1 MLPFNRSE
9 LLDKLPKNSIGAEI
23 GVDKGDFSELILK
36 KINPSLLY
44 LIDPWSHMLNSEGT
58 QHGHSQ
64 NYELVKEKF
73 KNEKVLKILKM
84 SSREAS
90 SMISDGSLDWV
101 YIDGDH
107 SYQGCLY
114 DLKTYS
120 KKIKDNGFICGHD
133 IVVKKK
139 KGFGVNEAVDTFI
152 KETGYNLLGFTNESN
167 FKSFVISKSK
177 DIILI

>member
-1 MLPFNRSE
+1 MLPFDRVE
-9 LLDKLPKNSIGAEI
+9 LLNKLPKNSIGAEI
-23 GVDKGDFSELILK
+23 GVDKGDYSELIIK

-44 LIDPWSHMLNSEGT
+44 LIDPWAHMLNSEGT
-58 QHGHSQ
+58 QYGHSQ

-73 KNEKVLKILKM
+73 KNKKVVKILKM

-90 SMISDGSLDWV
+90 SLIPDASLDWV

-107 SYQGCLY
+107 SYQGCLD

-120 KKIKDNGFICGHD
+120 KKIKDNGFVCGHD
-133 IVVKKK
+133 IVTRKK

-152 KETGYNLLGFTNESN
+152 KDTRFYLQGFTNETN
-167 FKSFVISKSK
+167 FKSFVISKNK
-177 DIILI
+177 NINLL

>member
-9 LLDKLPKNSIGAEI
+9 LLNKLPKNSIGAEI

-44 LIDPWSHMLNSEGT
+44 LIDPWTHMLNSEET

-90 SMISDGSLDWV
+90 SMISDSGLGVHRRGSFLSRMLV
-101 YIDGDH
+101 
-107 SYQGCLY
+107 
-114 DLKTYS
+114 
-120 KKIKDNGFICGHD
+120 
-133 IVVKKK
+133 
-139 KGFGVNEAVDTFI
+139 
-152 KETGYNLLGFTNESN
+152 
-167 FKSFVISKSK
+167 
-177 DIILI
+177 